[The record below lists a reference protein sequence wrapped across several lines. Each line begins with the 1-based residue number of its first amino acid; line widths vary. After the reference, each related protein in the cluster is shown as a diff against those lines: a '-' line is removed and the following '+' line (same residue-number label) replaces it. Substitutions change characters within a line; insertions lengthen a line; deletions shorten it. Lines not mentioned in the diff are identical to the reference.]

1 MTPRAILSWEQ
12 RAGLGA
18 ARLDAGGVL
27 PAAVRGNALAELV
40 GHGLAEPL
48 DGVDAED
55 LDLHCR
61 RPQFRITG
69 AGRDVAAAA
78 PRPRLLVVPC
88 AMRKSGQAAGPAEDM
103 YTGSYHLAARRA
115 AAALARDDGRIVIL
129 SAKFGLL
136 HPGDRILDYDL
147 RAGQAGTVTAPILLR
162 QARHMAVT
170 GCRVTVL
177 AGIRYA
183 DLARDVW
190 SGIEHPLAGARGIG
204 DHLSYFAALYRPVLQ
219 HESRP
224 APKHGTCPQPRRVN
238 LTPYTRP
245 GGLDQEDHNVAATSE
260 LEQHPPDATR
270 RATHQAAAAHP
281 STSPPDAPEAAA
293 RRPGRTRTSLSPA
306 GLRPD
311 PNE

>member
-1 MTPRAILSWEQ
+1 MTARASLSWEQ
-12 RAGLGA
+12 RAGLSA
-18 ARLDAGGVL
+18 ARLDPAGVV

-40 GHGLAEPL
+40 RLGLAEPL
-48 DGVDAED
+48 DGVDAEKVH
-55 LDLHCR
+55 LHCR
-61 RPQFRITG
+61 VPQFRITP
-69 AGRDVAAAA
+69 AGRGLAAAV
-78 PRPRLLVVPC
+78 PGPRLLVVPC
-88 AMRKSGQAAGPAEDM
+88 AMRKSGQAAGPAEDI

-115 AAALARDDGRIVIL
+115 AAALAGHDGRIVIL

-147 RAGQAGTVTAPILLR
+147 RAGQAGTVTAPTLLR

-177 AGIRYA
+177 AGSRYA
-183 DLARDVW
+183 DLAREVW

-204 DHLSYFAALYRPVLQ
+204 DHLSYFAALYRPVLR
-219 HESRP
+219 HESRSGP
-224 APKHGTCPQPRRVN
+224 VPGTCPQPRHVS

-245 GGLDQEDHNVAATSE
+245 GGPDHWSTAW
-260 LEQHPPDATR
+260 PPP
-270 RATHQAAAAHP
+270 P
-281 STSPPDAPEAAA
+281 STSRPPATPAAAA